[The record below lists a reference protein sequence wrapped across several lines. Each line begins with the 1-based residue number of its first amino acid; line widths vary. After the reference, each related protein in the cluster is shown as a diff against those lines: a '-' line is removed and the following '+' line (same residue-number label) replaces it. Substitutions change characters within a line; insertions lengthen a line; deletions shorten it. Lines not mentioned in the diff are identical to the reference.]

1 MPENTNTNQIIL
13 DIENEQQP
21 SIYQEL
27 NQENL
32 NSILENINQI
42 NNSTVNAA
50 GQGAVSAAPFGSAAM
65 PIDIVNTIKKKHQQ
79 KNIDNDS
86 KTPNYVF
93 SFIPLDLQLQTAKHK
108 KIIRDYYYNS
118 GNVLNIFE
126 FKNPLPIIGIEIE
139 TENILYEYF
148 VTHFWNV
155 KEDHSLRNNGVE
167 FTSKPLEQIE
177 IEPALHYL
185 KRQLEVKNKPD
196 MSPRTSVHIHVN
208 CRDFTW
214 DQIKTIILLYSIFE
228 HHFYNIA
235 GKNRENSIFCVPLYK
250 TEFIKNLLNSNLEH
264 LIWSKYCGINILP
277 LMNFGTIEFRHL
289 YGTLDPLTILEW
301 IDNIGCLISYAT
313 KTNFKNLVNKIEN
326 MNSDSS
332 YAKLYTTIFGEKYIN
347 ATSKQLEFCISQI
360 KRILFGDIYYNNIKS
375 QINLKHYVSCSTPNM
390 EF

>member
-1 MPENTNTNQIIL
+1 MPENTNANQAVWLQPI
-13 DIENEQQP
+13 DNEQQNP
-21 SIYQEL
+21 IYQEL
-27 NQENL
+27 NQESL

-42 NNSTVNAA
+42 NNSIVNAA
-50 GQGAVSAAPFGSAAM
+50 GSITPT
-65 PIDIVNTIKKKHQQ
+65 PIDILNTIKKKHQQ

-93 SFIPLDLQLQTAKHK
+93 GFTPLDLQTAKHK

-148 VTHFWNV
+148 VNHFWNV
-155 KEDHSLRNNGVE
+155 KEDHSLRNNGIE

-250 TEFIKNLLNSNLEH
+250 TEFIKNLLYSNLEH

-277 LMNFGTIEFRHL
+277 LMEFGTIEFRHL

-313 KTNFKNLVNKIEN
+313 KTNFKSLVNKIEN

-375 QINLKHYVSCSTPNM
+375 QINLKHYVSCSTPNV